1 LFSKFLMS
9 EENQNI
15 ELLPLNTIRTE
26 TVLSRFPIHRLS
38 KRGKVNIE
46 IKETNDE
53 GELKTRW
60 KVSHNSE
67 YGQPG
72 PLEYKLDTLFINRKI
87 EEAGQPTPTVI
98 RLGSRL
104 EIAEALG
111 FGRDTNSVK
120 NALLKNASAF
130 ISLKRTYTTKNG
142 AQKKLEA
149 AFNRYSLIFTGEKL
163 PDGRTADAVYLVLN
177 EIYRE
182 ILNTAQTRP
191 LDYDYLKE
199 LSPGSQRL
207 YELLSYQIFAALR
220 NERPRAKM
228 LYSYYCTRAPQIRY
242 FDYEH
247 VKKQMYK
254 LHQPHKKSGYI
265 LAVEFRA
272 TTDGEGQA
280 DWEMLYTPGRK
291 AKAEF
296 RESSGKLRSV
306 QRTKSA
312 PLPLLPVTTE
322 PVLPSSAQAVHEAEP
337 QELDPLMTELIS
349 FHIAEMTARELV
361 RDYRRSVELQ
371 LRALPYRNLNK
382 IKDLAAWLIVAI
394 KESHQL
400 PEAIT
405 DAQAKEEEVRKAQA
419 KREAAE
425 ARQRDEEAR
434 RAAYFDYLRARAAET
449 ESERPE
455 PYRGFLDDTSAK
467 RAELEADP
475 THKGQAKK
483 ILLRVFDDEQS
494 QLERFRDF
502 FTEPFFDEWEKLNS

>member
-1 LFSKFLMS
+1 MS

>member
-1 LFSKFLMS
+1 MS

-38 KRGKVNIE
+38 KRGEVNIE

-104 EIAEALG
+104 EIAETLG
-111 FGRDTNSVK
+111 FGRDTNSIK

-130 ISLKRTYTTKNG
+130 ISLKRTYTTKTG

-228 LYSYYCTRAPQIRY
+228 LYSYYCTRAPQTRY

-337 QELDPLMTELIS
+337 QELDPLMTKLIG
-349 FHIAEMTARELV
+349 FHIAEATARELV

-371 LRALPYRNLNK
+371 LRALPHRSLNK
-382 IKDLAAWLIVAI
+382 IRDLAAWLVVAI

-400 PEAIT
+400 PDAIT
-405 DAQAKEEEVRKAQA
+405 EAQAKEEEVRKAQA
-419 KREAAE
+419 KREAHE

-434 RAAYFDYLRARAAET
+434 RAAYFDYLRARAAEI

-455 PYRGFLDDTSAK
+455 AYRGFLDDTSAK
-467 RAELEADP
+467 RAELERNPA
-475 THKGQAKK
+475 HKGQAKK

-494 QLERFRDF
+494 QLERFRDY
-502 FTEPFFDEWEKLNS
+502 FTEPSFEEWQTRYGEP